1 LLILAKIK
9 TLKFL
14 NLKTRKVVK
23 ELIMS
28 PEIEYERIETLHM
41 NGNILIVGRLGK
53 IEVWDIKNGKL
64 IQVIKENTFGHPLVL
79 NNKST
84 ISTHKSKI
92 NGLKYKNNF
101 DTTTIIFIAN
111 SSAHFYDLN
120 RKKILKSIKIQ
131 DFSDP
136 IYSLAVN
143 GNKIFASGKI
153 VKIWDIKNARL
164 ASNPKAKQLTEPDLL
179 EYAIAVD
186 KKNIYFSSEYATIK
200 VWDRK
205 NKRVSKVLQGHQRVV
220 TSLYVTDKFLISGSW
235 DKTIKIWNKD
245 TGELIMTLKGHERT
259 ILALTVKND
268 ILIAGSSDQDYQIC
282 GHIHKWEHFQ

>member
-1 LLILAKIK
+1 
-9 TLKFL
+9 
-14 NLKTRKVVK
+14 
-23 ELIMS
+23 MS

-143 GNKIFASGKI
+143 GNKIFGSGKI
-153 VKIWDIKNARL
+153 VKYLGYKQMLEL
-164 ASNPKAKQLTEPDLL
+164 ASNPKAKTNSLNQDLL
-179 EYAIAVD
+179 GYAIACRLHTGLS
-186 KKNIYFSSEYATIK
+186 YFSSGIMRYPK
-200 VWDRK
+200 VWDRDNIK
-205 NKRVSKVLQGHQRVV
+205 EFLKVSGPPRVV
-220 TSLYVTDKFLISGSW
+220 TSY
-235 DKTIKIWNKD
+235 
-245 TGELIMTLKGHERT
+245 M
-259 ILALTVKND
+259 
-268 ILIAGSSDQDYQIC
+268 
-282 GHIHKWEHFQ
+282 